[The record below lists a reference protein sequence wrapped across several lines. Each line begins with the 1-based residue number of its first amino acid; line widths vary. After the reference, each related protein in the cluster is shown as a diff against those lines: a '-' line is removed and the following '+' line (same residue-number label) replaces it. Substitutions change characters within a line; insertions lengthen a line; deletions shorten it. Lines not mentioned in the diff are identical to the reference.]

1 MPRQTLVV
9 PGLLALASALAA
21 EDAAPPSVAP
31 PTTQPVETLVVEGAA
46 EDAFAVGHRGSAA
59 KFDLPEQQE
68 PQART
73 TLPRELLDARGAW
86 TLREA
91 LRSAP
96 GVTMAAGEGGRTGDS
111 LSIRGFAANSDLYLD
126 GLKDNGQYFRD
137 TFATDRVEVLRGAA
151 GVLFGRGST
160 GGVVNTVT
168 RKPTDQWT
176 GDAALTAGAY
186 DLQRV
191 TAGIGG
197 PLVDD
202 TLGVRLDAVA
212 QDSGSFRD
220 EQHLQRFGIAPG
232 VAFAAGERTTILLQ
246 GLHQQDD
253 GTMDYGVPMY
263 AGRPADVPVE
273 TYYGFKDDS
282 FQSYDVNQATLT
294 IEHQLDS
301 GLTLR
306 NATRYGDYQRSY
318 RTETLGAVNYIT
330 NTVSRAQALRD
341 NVQRNLINQ
350 SEAAWKGQV
359 GGREGSLLL
368 GLELS
373 REHYEYR
380 SKNSTGVTGVA
391 VFDPQSADSVG
402 AGRADSLDGTLDARN
417 ETTAQTVAG
426 YALGSLDLVPT
437 LKAVL
442 GLRVDC
448 FSADYS
454 SGPTVSPVV
463 TEFSRSDTMVSPRT
477 GLVWTPVPELST
489 YASWSRAFNPSA
501 ETYSLS
507 TATSD
512 LEPEQTDNYEIGA
525 KATLLD
531 EALTL
536 GAAVFRLDKSKAR
549 TVDPTNTALQVLDG
563 QQRTDGI
570 ELEAAG
576 TIGRWSVQAGVAF
589 MDAEVLASN
598 NTTTTWDGV
607 TVQVEGKRPI
617 NAPRSSG
624 SLWTSYDLGQGFV
637 IGTGFYAV
645 SSRFTDQANSTVVP
659 GYIRFDATLGWQGE
673 TWSAQ
678 LNLQNLADTVH
689 YETGSARSAY
699 AGTPLT
705 GQLTLGARF

>member
-9 PGLLALASALAA
+9 PGFLALASALAA
-21 EDAAPPSVAP
+21 EDAAPPSNTP
-31 PTTQPVETLVVEGAA
+31 PTTQPADILVVEGAA
-46 EDAFAVGHRGSAA
+46 EDAFAVGRQGSAA
-59 KFDLPEQQE
+59 KFDLPEQQD
-68 PQART
+68 PQSRT
-73 TLPRELLDARGAW
+73 TLPRDLLDARGAW

-111 LSIRGFAANSDLYLD
+111 LSIRGFAANSDLYVD

-137 TFATDRVEVLRGAA
+137 TFATDHVEVLRGAA

-176 GDAALTAGAY
+176 GDASVTAGAHE
-186 DLQRV
+186 LHRV
-191 TAGIGG
+191 TAGMGG
-197 PLVDD
+197 PVGDA
-202 TLGVRLDAVA
+202 LGVRLDAVA

-220 EQHLQRFGIAPG
+220 EQHLRRFGIAPA
-232 VAFAAGERTTILLQ
+232 VALSAGDRTTILLQ

-263 AGRPADVPVE
+263 AGRPAEVPVE

-282 FQSYDVNQATLT
+282 FQTYDVNQATLT
-294 IEHQLDS
+294 IEHRLDS

-306 NATRYGDYQRSY
+306 NATRYGDYRRNY
-318 RTETLGAVNYIT
+318 RTEILGAVNYGT
-330 NTVSRAQALRD
+330 DTVARSQALRD

-350 SEAAWKGQV
+350 SEAAWQGQV
-359 GGREGSLLL
+359 GGRDASLLL

-373 REHYEYR
+373 RERYEYR
-380 SKNSTGVTGVA
+380 SKDSTGVPGVA
-391 VFDPQSADSVG
+391 VFDPRSADSVG
-402 AGRADSLDGTLDARN
+402 AGRADDLVGTLNARN

-426 YALGSLDLVPT
+426 YALGSLDLVPA

-448 FSADYS
+448 FAADYS

-489 YASWSRAFNPSA
+489 YASWSRAYNPSA

-512 LEPEQTDNYEIGA
+512 LEPEQTDNYEVGA
-525 KATLLD
+525 KAALFD

-549 TVDPTNTALQVLDG
+549 TVDPNDTSLQVLDG
-563 QQRTDGI
+563 RQRTDGI
-570 ELEAAG
+570 EFEAAG

-607 TVQVEGKRPI
+607 AVQVQGKRPI

-624 SLWTSYDLGQGFV
+624 SLWTSCDLGRGFV

-645 SSRFTDQANSTVVP
+645 GSRFTDQANSTAVP